1 MSQILCVEDSH
12 EFYLYLAK
20 ILKNHT
26 LTHAVNL
33 HEAFKIVDNGR
44 ASFDLVLLDISLPDG
59 NGIKALGT
67 LKDAFPERNV
77 PFIILS
83 SDDDV
88 LSKVAAFG
96 MGVDDYVTKPPNATE
111 LVARIEARL
120 RSSKA
125 AQKNRNHIQVGDL
138 KIDSDRM
145 SVEQTTSAGVQLI
158 ELTPSEFKLLKLL
171 CARPGQVY
179 NRDHLIDQVWGLAK
193 HITQRTVDAHISH
206 LRKKLTTS
214 KVKIETVLSVGYKV
228 EIKDNL

>member
-12 EFYLYLAK
+12 EFYMYLAK

-26 LTHAVNL
+26 LTHAVTL
-33 HEAFKIVDNGR
+33 HDAFKLVDNGR

-59 NGIKALGT
+59 NGIKALSA
-67 LKDAFPERNV
+67 LREAFPEKNV

-83 SDDDV
+83 SDSDV

-96 MGVDDYVTKPPNATE
+96 MGVDDYVTKPPDATE

-125 AQKNRNHIQVGDL
+125 AQTDRNHIQIGDL

-145 SVEQTTSAGVQLI
+145 SVEQSTVTGVQAI
-158 ELTPSEFKLLKLL
+158 DLTPSEFKLLKLL

-179 NRDHLIDQVWGLAK
+179 NRDHLIDHVWGLAK

-206 LRKKLTTS
+206 LRKKLKTS
-214 KVKIETVLSVGYKV
+214 NVKIETVLSVGYKA
-228 EIKDNL
+228 EIRDQR